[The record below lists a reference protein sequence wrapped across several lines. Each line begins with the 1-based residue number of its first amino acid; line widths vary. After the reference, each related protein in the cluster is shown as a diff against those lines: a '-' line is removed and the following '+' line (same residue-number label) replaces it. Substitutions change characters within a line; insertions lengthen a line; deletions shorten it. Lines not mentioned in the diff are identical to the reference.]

1 VGDDWYRSGLIV
13 THAARPMKGSDH
25 MGAMKF
31 RPWLLLL
38 LAPAALLY
46 LVLFVYPFFQ
56 TFISSF
62 TSWDGIT
69 APVFVGLANYVALFN
84 DSVLMAGIVRVLIWA
99 ALAVIVKVGLGLVF
113 AAMLKDR
120 IRGYK
125 FFTSVFFFPVVISSS
140 AMSLIFALMYDKDIG
155 IINQTLRAVGLGFL
169 QQSWLSNPSTA
180 FFAAITVPIYQDIG
194 FFMIIFLAALQ
205 DIPSEYYESAKI
217 DGANAF
223 QIFFRVTV
231 PLSLGSL
238 RVCVILAIT
247 SAFKTFDYIFLLTA
261 GGPGTSS
268 QVPATW
274 MYQQTFQAFK
284 YGYGDAIAMLI
295 FALSIAVSAVVVG
308 SGSIGR
314 IRGAKEAV
322 TQ

>member
-1 VGDDWYRSGLIV
+1 
-13 THAARPMKGSDH
+13 MKGSDH

>member
-1 VGDDWYRSGLIV
+1 
-13 THAARPMKGSDH
+13 

-31 RPWLLLL
+31 RPWLLLM

-46 LVLFVYPFFQ
+46 LVLFVYPFIQ

-62 TSWDGIT
+62 TSWNGIT
-69 APVFVGLANYVALFN
+69 APVFVGIANYVALFN
-84 DSVLMAGIVRVLIWA
+84 DSVLMSGILRVLIWA
-99 ALAVIVKVGLGLVF
+99 VLAVIVKVGLGLVF

-140 AMSLIFALMYDKDIG
+140 AMSLIFSLMYDKDIG
-155 IINQTLRAVGLGFL
+155 IINQTLRIVGLGFL
-169 QQSWLSNPSTA
+169 QQSWLSNPTTA
-180 FFAAITVPIYQDIG
+180 FYAAIAVPIYQDIG

-205 DIPSEYYESAKI
+205 DIPAEYYESARI

-231 PLSLGSL
+231 PLSLGSI
-238 RVCVILAIT
+238 RVCVILAVT

-314 IRGAKEAV
+314 IRGAKDMV